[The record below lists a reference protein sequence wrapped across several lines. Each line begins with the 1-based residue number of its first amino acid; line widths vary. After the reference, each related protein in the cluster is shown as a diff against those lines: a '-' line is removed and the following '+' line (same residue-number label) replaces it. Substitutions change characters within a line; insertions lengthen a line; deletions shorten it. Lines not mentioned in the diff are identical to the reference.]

1 MVITLKKCI
10 NNDNYK
16 SSLLQ
21 IIKSIFKKRS
31 YFVINVNILRK
42 ILLKNKCM

>member
-1 MVITLKKCI
+1 MFITLKKCI

-16 SSLLQ
+16 SNLLQ
-21 IIKSIFKKRS
+21 IIKLVFKERN

-42 ILLKNKCM
+42 ILLKK